1 MPDMNDKAAKEFM
14 DIRRALAR
22 ITEGRDLDL
31 GEMQAVMGQIMT
43 GEATSAQIAG
53 FLVALRMKGE
63 TVEEIAG
70 AVRYLLES
78 PSVTGQMLTVDGGQ
92 HLAWETPDVVGINE

>member
-1 MPDMNDKAAKEFM
+1 MMAQGLAPRVRVNAVAPGPTLANVRQSPEDF
-14 DIRRALAR
+14 RRQQ
-22 ITEGRDLDL
+22 E
-31 GEMQAVMGQIMT
+31 AVI
-43 GEATSAQIAG
+43 
-53 FLVALRMKGE
+53 LRRGP